1 MHQSNGA
8 TGLSDSS
15 ACESAINA
23 GNKVCY
29 YPYNYYFQCGT
40 TEVNSVW
47 DGTYYLCSDTL
58 TYNNKIEIIF

>member
-8 TGLSDSS
+8 TWLSSVS

-29 YPYNYYFQCGT
+29 TFPSNYVQCGA
-40 TEVNSVW
+40 TEVTDGW

-58 TYNNKIEIIF
+58 IYNNKIK